1 MRKSKIN
8 VSASRKKALL
18 DYESGAHGYKKY
30 DITASEVTQTDI
42 NYMVNVVNKRL
53 YNLEKK
59 GLTDLSNEYQKIEKY
74 AIEKNSPFYNVNLK
88 TGAIRFKTS
97 TKGMTA
103 RERAEFVSVLRGV
116 MEAKTSTAKGTKEV
130 LNTRYKTFLSNR
142 NMTPSEMS
150 YQKYLDMWRLYRDK
164 VSSDKKDKFASSQV
178 ITMIEFGHFAEL
190 TLEEMEEALDYM
202 SQYDYDIDSYDE
214 WIQSHKQSNK
224 E

>member
-8 VSASRKKALL
+8 VNVARKKELL
-18 DYESGAHGYKKY
+18 EYEAGAHGYKKY
-30 DITASEVTQTDI
+30 NITASEITQTDI
-42 NYMVNVVNKRL
+42 NYMVNVINKRL
-53 YNLEKK
+53 YNIEKK

-74 AIEKNSPFYNVNLK
+74 AVEKQAPFYNVNLK

-97 TKGMTA
+97 TKGMSA
-103 RERAEFVSVLRGV
+103 RERAEFVNVLRGV

-130 LNTRYKTFLSNR
+130 LNTRYKSFLSNR
-142 NMTPSEMS
+142 KMS
-150 YQKYLDMWRLYRDK
+150 ISQMSFDKYIKMWRLYRDK
-164 VSSDKKDKFASSQV
+164 VSSDKKDKFSSSQV

-202 SQYDYDIDSYDE
+202 AQYDYDIDSYDE
-214 WIQSHKQSNK
+214 WIKQHKKSNK